1 MRGPNPSS
9 SVVYTQNVEI
19 VGNART
25 STSTGVSATVNVIR
39 RAYEIGRKVAEDF
52 KDNMS
57 IIFDDLLPKWNYC
70 VVPQ

>member
-1 MRGPNPSS
+1 MR
-9 SVVYTQNVEI
+9 
-19 VGNART
+19 RT
-25 STSTGVSATVNVIR
+25 STSTGLSATVNVIR